1 MNNNQTPPNTPQPT
15 PNTTTPNIQTTP
27 NGGTTTPNTQT
38 TPNTTTPPQG
48 QQTPPATP
56 LNTPPPNEWETQLKE
71 AQQQIDQLK
80 QESFQYKNDFLKT
93 KEELL
98 KAQNPQKS
106 LSEMITEK
114 IDNKLPIDYEEFQK
128 LGYTSEMVDIIKG
141 SIETTRTAREQSK
154 ELAILEAQN
163 YLGENKQEVLNFTNE
178 FFNSDNFSD
187 TEKQDIKK
195 LEETNPLLIAKL
207 SKVLHESYTATQS
220 QNMINNP
227 FTSRMSNS
235 NDVFKSEAD
244 LREAM
249 RSPQFTADK
258 NYRASIISKMNRS
271 KLG

>member
-1 MNNNQTPPNTPQPT
+1 MADNQTPPNTPPSGDTPPPNNQTPPNTPPT
-15 PNTTTPNIQTTP
+15 PQD
-27 NGGTTTPNTQT
+27 GL
-38 TPNTTTPPQG
+38 
-48 QQTPPATP
+48 TPPATP
-56 LNTPPPNEWETQLKE
+56 NTPQPNEWEAQLKE

-80 QESFQYKNDFLKT
+80 QEAFNYKNDFLKT

-106 LSEMITEK
+106 LSEMVAEK
-114 IDNKLPIDYEEFQK
+114 LDNKLPIDYEEFQK

-141 SIETTRTAREQSK
+141 SIETTRTAKEQAK

-178 FFNSDNFSD
+178 FFNSDNFSEQ
-187 TEKQDIKK
+187 EKQDIQK
-195 LEETNPLLIAKL
+195 LGDTNPLLIAKL

-220 QNMINNP
+220 QNMITNP
-227 FTSRMSNS
+227 FTSRMSSS
-235 NDVFKSEAD
+235 NDVFKSEAE

-249 RSPQFTADK
+249 RSPQFTTDK